1 MTYAFKRS
9 AARSLSVIALA
20 CGVVPAALAQALDYP
35 RKPVHMIVSFGAG
48 AGLDVVARHI
58 ADRLS
63 QEWKTT
69 VLVENRPGASGAIA
83 AKTVAN
89 AAPDGYTLLATSQ
102 VHYTNALLY
111 KSLPYELSS
120 FASIAR
126 IGGTQ
131 LVVVV
136 PATSR
141 FDKLQGVLS
150 YAKANPGKISYASLG
165 NGSSAHMAGSLL
177 SSMAGVELLHVPYK
191 EGSQALTQTISGEVA
206 MNVVAITTA
215 MAQVKAGKLK
225 ALGVTGATRSASMP
239 EVPTVAEAGL
249 AGYDLIP
256 WYVLLAPAG
265 TPQAVVDKISASV
278 LKIARTPEFEDMLKK
293 QGLELMVDGSREITQ
308 KLPGE
313 VAKWEKAVTAT
324 GLKLDL
330 GQ

>member
-1 MTYAFKRS
+1 MV
-9 AARSLSVIALA
+9 RSLFAITLA
-20 CGVVPAALAQALDYP
+20 CAPVAAVLAQAQDYP
-35 RKPVHMIVSFGAG
+35 RKPVQMIVSFGAG

-58 ADRLS
+58 GERLG

-83 AKTVAN
+83 AKAVAN

-102 VHYTNALLY
+102 VHYTNTLLY

-120 FASIAR
+120 FAAIAR

-150 YAKANPGKISYASLG
+150 FAKANPGKISYASLG

-177 SSMAGVELLHVPYK
+177 GSMAGAEFLHVPYK
-191 EGSQALTQTISGEVA
+191 EGSQALVQTISGEVA

-239 EVPTVAEAGL
+239 DVPTVAESGL
-249 AGYDLIP
+249 PGYDLIP

-265 TPQAVVDKISASV
+265 TPHAIIEKISTSV
-278 LKIARTPEFEDMLKK
+278 LKIARTPEFADVFKA
-293 QGLELMVDGSREITQ
+293 QGLELMVDGSREITH

-324 GLKLDL
+324 GLKLEL